1 MRKIFSLLVLLAAAA
16 LPMSALAQ
24 QTGAQSAEAKNPAAR
39 RAAEL
44 VKLVESGNRA
54 EARKYITESY
64 SPEFLSRAPMDR
76 HLSFISSTNDRMRG
90 VEVLGIKETGAT
102 GAEARLKSKLTGIQ
116 SDLIVRTESGAPHR
130 ITGIGLR
137 MARSEKSAG
146 SAKKLTEKEMASE
159 LDAFMQKLAGAD
171 LFSGAVLLA
180 KDGKPIYEKAFGTAN
195 KDFNVQNRVDTKFN
209 LGSMNK
215 MFTAVAITQ
224 LVERGKLSF
233 DDPLSKFFPDF
244 PDKES
249 AEKIKIKNLLTHT
262 AGLGGYF
269 SQKFDE
275 SSRAL
280 YRNVDDMMKLAREEK
295 ILFEPGS
302 RWQYSNTGFLVL
314 GAVVEKVSGQSYYDY
329 VSENIYRPAGMVN
342 SDCYELDRVNTNLA
356 IGYEKEFTDNGIEFR
371 NNIFSHV
378 LRGGPQGGGYSTVED
393 LLKFDAALRSGKL
406 VGKDYV
412 KLLLSAKP
420 DLKSPGYGYGFQIDV
435 ENQIAGHGGGFEGIS
450 SNLDMFLTS
459 GYTAVVMSNYGG
471 GAFPVNEKI
480 RELVLSGQPA
490 QVSNR

>member
-1 MRKIFSLLVLLAAAA
+1 MKKIISLLIILAVA
-16 LPMSALAQ
+16 PMFALAQ
-24 QTGAQSAEAKNPAAR
+24 QTSETKNPAAQ

-44 VKLVESGNRA
+44 IRLIESGNRA
-54 EARKYITESY
+54 EGRKFMTENY
-64 SPEFLSRAPMDR
+64 SPEFLKRATIDE
-76 HLSFISSTNDRMRG
+76 HLGFLSGTHDRMRG
-90 VEVLGIKETGAT
+90 VELMEIKETGPTA
-102 GAEARLKSKLTGIQ
+102 AEAKLKSKLTGSQ
-116 SDLIVRTESGAPHR
+116 VLLIVRTETDAPHR
-130 ITGIGLR
+130 ITGLGLR
-137 MARSEKSAG
+137 PARTQPGEQ
-146 SAKKLTEKEMASE
+146 SAKKMTEAEMAKE

-171 LFSGAVLLA
+171 LFSGTVLLA
-180 KDGKPIYEKAFGTAN
+180 KDGKTIYKKAFGTAN
-195 KDFNVQNRVDTKFN
+195 KDFNVPNRIDTKFN

-215 MFTAVAITQ
+215 MFTAVAIAQ
-224 LVERGKLSF
+224 LAERGKLSF

-244 PDKES
+244 PDKDS

-269 SQKFDE
+269 SQKFFE

-280 YRNVDDMMKLAREEK
+280 FRNVDDMMKLAKEEK

-314 GAVVEKVSGQSYYDY
+314 GAVVEKASGQSYYDY
-329 VSENIYRPAGMVN
+329 VRENIYRPAGMIN
-342 SDCYELDRVNTNLA
+342 SDCYELDRVNQNLA
-356 IGYEKEFTDNGIEFR
+356 IGYQKEFTDEGVQFR

-393 LLKFDAALRSGKL
+393 LLKFDTALRSGKL

-412 KLLLSAKP
+412 KMLLSAKP
-420 DLKSPGYGYGFQIDV
+420 DLKSPEYGYGFQIDV
-435 ENQIAGHGGGFEGIS
+435 TNQIAGHGGGFEGIS
-450 SNLDMFLTS
+450 SNLDMFLAS

-471 GAFPVNEKI
+471 GAFPVNDKI
-480 RELVLSGQPA
+480 REMVLGGQTI